1 MTEWG
6 VCLDRTGKAQAVALE
21 TEYFTLLLALP
32 PREQISLAD

>member
-1 MTEWG
+1 MKEWG

-32 PREQISLAD
+32 PRDQISLAN